1 MEQLYHTTELIGI
14 KDKNIK
20 ILFILKHQTHLE
32 IRAKLDYDSPGCP
45 HCQGKCIKYDF
56 QKSSKIPILDCQ
68 GFPTLLLLKK
78 RRFQCKSCQKVT
90 VAETTLV
97 KKNCQI
103 SQPIWEK
110 VTQLHTENMTNIAIA
125 RRLHISVSVVQRK
138 LAQFQ
143 FEHDFTKLPKVLSWD
158 EFSRNKGKLS
168 FIAQDFETRRIV
180 TILENNRQAT
190 IKNYFYK
197 YPRAVR
203 ETVEVV
209 TMLCLAP
216 TTNWL
221 APSLSNFYAQAE
233 TVYSQTVS
241 LPKAKIVLD
250 RFHII
255 QHLSRAMMTT
265 RIDIMK
271 TFDTRSLPY
280 RSMKNHWRILQKDSR
295 KLSLNRFFSR
305 TFGQTITPREVVQ
318 KTLNFSEELKFY
330 YELYQILLF
339 HFQEMNSK
347 YFFELL
353 EDNLDLVNP
362 AFKTVFKTFL
372 KYKTYI
378 TNAMELPYSNAKLE
392 ATNKLIKDIKRQAF
406 GFRNFTNFKT
416 KIYIALNIKNE
427 RTNFVLSRC

>member
-20 ILFILKHQTHLE
+20 ILFVLKHQTHLE
-32 IRAKLDYDSPGCP
+32 IRAKLDYDSPSCP
-45 HCQGKCIKYDF
+45 HCQEKCIKYDF
-56 QKSSKIPILDCQ
+56 QIPSKIPILDCQ

-90 VAETTLV
+90 VSETPLV

-110 VTQLHTENMTNIAIA
+110 VTQLLTENMTNLAIA

-143 FEHDFTKLPKVLSWD
+143 FPQDFTKLPKVLSWD
-158 EFSRNKGKLS
+158 EFSRNKGKLA

-203 ETVEVV
+203 ETVKVV
-209 TMLCLAP
+209 TVDMSGSYIPIIKQLFP
-216 TTNWL
+216 R
-221 APSLSNFYAQAE
+221 
-233 TVYSQTVS
+233 
-241 LPKAKIVLD
+241 AKIVLD

-255 QHLSRAMMTT
+255 QHLSRAMMST

-271 TFDTRSLPY
+271 TFDTPSLPY
-280 RSMKNHWRILQKDSR
+280 RAMKNHWRILQKDSR
-295 KLSLNRFFSR
+295 KLSQNLFYSR
-305 TFGQTITPREVVQ
+305 TFGQTLTPKEVVQ
-318 KTLNFSEELKFY
+318 KTLEFSDQLKFY
-330 YELYQILLF
+330 YDLYQILLF
-339 HFQEMNSK
+339 HFQEKNSN

-353 EDNLDLVNP
+353 EDNLNLVNP

-378 TNAMELPYSNAKLE
+378 TNAIELPYSNAKLE

-406 GFRNFTNFKT
+406 GFRNFKNFKT
-416 KIYIALNIKNE
+416 KIYIALNIEKE
-427 RTNFVLSRC
+427 RTKFVL

>member
-68 GFPTLLLLKK
+68 GLPTLLLLKK

-158 EFSRNKGKLS
+158 EFSRNKGKLA

-180 TILENNRQAT
+180 TILDNNRQAT

-203 ETVEVV
+203 ETVKVV

-295 KLSLNRFFSR
+295 KLSRNRFYSR
-305 TFGQTITPREVVQ
+305 TFGQTVTPREVVQ
-318 KTLNFSEELKFY
+318 KTLDFSNELKFY

>member
-1 MEQLYHTTELIGI
+1 MGI

-20 ILFILKHQTHLE
+20 ILFVLKHQTHLE
-32 IRAKLDYDSPGCP
+32 IRAKLDYDSPSCP
-45 HCQGKCIKYDF
+45 HCQETCIKYDF
-56 QKSSKIPILDCQ
+56 QMPSKIPILDCQ

-90 VAETTLV
+90 VSETPLV

-110 VTQLHTENMTNIAIA
+110 VTQLLTENMTNLAIA

-143 FEHDFTKLPKVLSWD
+143 FPQDFTKLPKVLSWD
-158 EFSRNKGKLS
+158 EFSRNKGKLD
-168 FIAQDFETRRIV
+168 FIAQDFETRHIV
-180 TILENNRQAT
+180 TILENNRQAS

-197 YPRAVR
+197 YPRVVR
-203 ETVEVV
+203 ETVKFV
-209 TMLCLAP
+209 TVDMSGSYIPIIKQLFP
-216 TTNWL
+216 R
-221 APSLSNFYAQAE
+221 
-233 TVYSQTVS
+233 
-241 LPKAKIVLD
+241 AKIVLD

-255 QHLSRAMMTT
+255 QHLSRAMMST

-271 TFDTRSLPY
+271 TFDTPSLPY
-280 RSMKNHWRILQKDSR
+280 RAMKNHWRILQKDSR
-295 KLSLNRFFSR
+295 KLSQNLFYSR
-305 TFGQTITPREVVQ
+305 TFGQTLTPKEVVQ
-318 KTLNFSEELKFY
+318 KTLEFSDQLRFY

-339 HFQEMNSK
+339 HFQEKNSN

-353 EDNLDLVNP
+353 EDNLNLVNP

-378 TNAMELPYSNAKLE
+378 TNAIELPYSNAKLE

-406 GFRNFTNFKT
+406 GFRNFKNFKT
-416 KIYIALNIKNE
+416 KIYIALNIEKE
-427 RTNFVLSRC
+427 RTKFVLSRC

>member
-1 MEQLYHTTELIGI
+1 MTYNEKRLNNSLERVHMEQLYHTTELIGI

-20 ILFILKHQTHLE
+20 ILFVFKHKAHLE
-32 IRAKLDYDSPGCP
+32 IRAKLDYDSPPCP
-45 HCQGKCIKYDF
+45 HCQGQCIKYDF
-56 QKSSKIPILDCQ
+56 QKPSKIPILDCQ

-90 VAETTLV
+90 VSETPLV

-143 FEHDFTKLPKVLSWD
+143 FPQDFTTLPKVLSWD
-158 EFSRNKGKLS
+158 EFSRNKGKLA

-203 ETVEVV
+203 ETVKVV
-209 TMLCLAP
+209 TVDMSGSYIPIIKKLF
-216 TTNWL
+216 
-221 APSLSNFYAQAE
+221 SN
-233 TVYSQTVS
+233 
-241 LPKAKIVLD
+241 AKIVLD

-255 QHLSRAMMTT
+255 QHLSRAMRST
-265 RIDIMK
+265 RINIMK
-271 TFDTRSLPY
+271 TLDTRSLPY
-280 RSMKNHWRILQKDSR
+280 RAMKNHWRILQKDSR
-295 KLSLNRFFSR
+295 KLSLNRFYSR
-305 TFGQTITPREVVQ
+305 TFGQTVTPREVVQ
-318 KTLNFSEELKFY
+318 KTLNFSDELKFY

-347 YFFELL
+347 YFFEIL
-353 EDNLDLVNP
+353 EDNLNLVNP
-362 AFKTVFKTFL
+362 TFRTVFKTFL

-406 GFRNFTNFKT
+406 GFRNFKNFKT
-416 KIYIALNIKNE
+416 KIYIALNIQKE
-427 RTNFVLSRC
+427 RTNFVLSR